1 MERRRAGTVALALSI
16 VACTTGESRIHIV
29 IDGDGSTNPPPGAHR
44 FERGT
49 RVIVTATPAAGAT
62 FVRWSGAAGPA
73 VNPIALV
80 IQDDQEL
87 VAHFARAGEDGS
99 ASSSGSSSSS
109 GGSSSSSGG
118 CAAQANAV
126 SIDAGGAGAGAFA
139 ADGYFSG
146 GSVYS
151 TKEQIDTSLIRCDPP
166 PVSVLQT
173 ERWGEFTY
181 TIAGR
186 APQSAQTV
194 TLYFEESFC
203 TSAGARTFDVA
214 INGSTVLTAFDI
226 FAAAGGMN
234 RAIAKTFDAT
244 ADASGNVVIRF
255 IRGRRNEPKVC
266 GIVVAGD
273 RAP

>member
-16 VACTTGESRIHIV
+16 AACTTGESRIHIA
-29 IDGDGSTNPPPGAHR
+29 IDGDGSTDPPAGAHR

-49 RVIVTATPAAGAT
+49 RVIVTATPADGAT

-87 VAHFARAGEDGS
+87 VAHFARAGGDGS
-99 ASSSGSSSSS
+99 ASSS

-139 ADGYFSG
+139 ADGHFSG

-151 TKEQIDTSLIRCDPP
+151 TKQQIDTSLIRCNPP

-181 TIAGR
+181 TIPGR
-186 APQSAQTV
+186 APLSAQTV

-234 RAIAKTFDAT
+234 RAVAKTFDAT